1 MRLINTD
8 DIPWDMEGVGFI
20 PVVTK
25 EEIDN
30 MPTVKAEPVKH
41 GTWKKVVP
49 SRWGSLFECSECGEK
64 TTETVMGKIR
74 YEYCPMCGAKMDGE
88 GK

>member
-1 MRLINTD
+1 MRLINAN

-30 MPTVKAEPVKH
+30 MPTIEAEPVVHAWIIKPIPF
-41 GTWKKVVP
+41 GY
-49 SRWGSLFECSECGEK
+49 CSHCGELLDSRS
-64 TTETVMGKIR
+64 GFNF
-74 YEYCPMCGAKMDGE
+74 CPYCGAKLDGRKE
-88 GK
+88 E